1 MFWKDVEKIHKNL
14 KVSSKSY
21 KRLRKEFFNK
31 ITLIKE
37 NPYIYQKNS
46 EDGKDRRMILYQY
59 IIFYRIEY
67 QNIFI
72 LRIVSQ
78 KMNYNL
84 EVIYKRKSIKK
95 LEFNNRK

>member
-46 EDGKDRRMILYQY
+46 EDGKDRRMILY
-59 IIFYRIEY
+59 FTG
-67 QNIFI
+67 
-72 LRIVSQ
+72 
-78 KMNYNL
+78 
-84 EVIYKRKSIKK
+84 
-95 LEFNNRK
+95 